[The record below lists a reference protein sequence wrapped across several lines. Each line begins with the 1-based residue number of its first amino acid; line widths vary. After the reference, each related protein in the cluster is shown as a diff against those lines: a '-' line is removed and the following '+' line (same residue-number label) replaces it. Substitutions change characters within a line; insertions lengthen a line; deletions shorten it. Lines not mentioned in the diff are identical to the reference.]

1 MSDKL
6 QFVDDSSKKD
16 QVAGFKPRDKLKLI
30 EQRIIPRGKT
40 GTL

>member
-6 QFVDDSSKKD
+6 QLVDTSLKKND
-16 QVAGFKPRDKLKLI
+16 VAGFKPRDKLKLI